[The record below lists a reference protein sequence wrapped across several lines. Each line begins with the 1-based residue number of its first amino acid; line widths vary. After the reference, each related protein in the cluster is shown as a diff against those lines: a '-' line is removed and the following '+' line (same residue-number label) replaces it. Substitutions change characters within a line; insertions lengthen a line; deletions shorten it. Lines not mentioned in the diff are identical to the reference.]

1 MPYGVETVTVHSAR
15 VHSTGGGTT
24 MLGGFAVIGGVPSPT
39 PLYEIS
45 INTVDN
51 NYTEEI
57 ELDWEFQSSF
67 ILALMVTDA
76 IGLSIDENSSPS
88 VASWSNLGGW
98 SPWSDVAASNDAV
111 GDGEFGIQ
119 AKVTSVGGS
128 NPVFNVYRDPGLDGS
143 SFQLMFNGTGL
154 SSTSYIDNIV
164 SNGVEYCYRVASVYD
179 EAVSEQT
186 FPLCGLPISNTVYE
200 IVYDD
205 GTNEDVM
212 PVGNSNFLASKFSPE
227 GYPSD
232 LYASSFYVSSAQS
245 GTVLIYVWD
254 DNGPDGTPGDVLIQ
268 GLPKNLI
275 QGWNEINFVNEG
287 FDIVIEEG
295 GVYIGYQQLNVNFN
309 IGVDWNNPSYA
320 DNSILDFG
328 IGLGWEQ
335 LSNYSPGGVWMIRAQ
350 MDGEDAEL
358 SSEKESSTLVP
369 NDFTLSQNY
378 PNPFNPSTQLQFGL
392 SQRSNTTLEVFNILG
407 ENVLRVVDD
416 VLDAGYYKI
425 KLDMS
430 GLASGMYFYKLTAL
444 TDDGKRLHSE
454 MKKMILMR

>member
-1 MPYGVETVTVHSAR
+1 
-15 VHSTGGGTT
+15 
-24 MLGGFAVIGGVPSPT
+24 
-39 PLYEIS
+39 
-45 INTVDN
+45 
-51 NYTEEI
+51 
-57 ELDWEFQSSF
+57 
-67 ILALMVTDA
+67 
-76 IGLSIDENSSPS
+76 
-88 VASWSNLGGW
+88 
-98 SPWSDVAASNDAV
+98 
-111 GDGEFGIQ
+111 
-119 AKVTSVGGS
+119 
-128 NPVFNVYRDPGLDGS
+128 
-143 SFQLMFNGTGL
+143 
-154 SSTSYIDNIV
+154 
-164 SNGVEYCYRVASVYD
+164 VYD
-179 EAVSEQT
+179 EAISEKT
-186 FPLCGLPISNTVYE
+186 SPVCGLPISNTVYD

-205 GTNEDVM
+205 GIHEDVM
-212 PVGNSNFLASKFSPE
+212 PVGNGNFIAAKFSPE

-232 LYASSFYVSSAQS
+232 FYSTSFYVAGAQS
-245 GTVLIYVWD
+245 GTVLVYVWD
-254 DNGPDGTPGDVLIQ
+254 DNGPDGTPGDAIVP

-275 QGWNEINFVNEG
+275 QGWNEINFPNEG
-287 FDIVIEEG
+287 FDISIEEG
-295 GVYIGYQQLNVNFN
+295 GVYVGYQQLNVNFN

-320 DNSILDFG
+320 SNSMLDFG